1 MARRGKGAQKSG
13 KSGRDGRGRETQDP
27 YSEVGPGTGVR
38 RDGAWQWL
46 EDNRGMPGNEV
57 PGGMGLSLER
67 SPSSSERGLRG
78 REAGEAGI
86 GDQR

>member
-1 MARRGKGAQKSG
+1 
-13 KSGRDGRGRETQDP
+13 
-27 YSEVGPGTGVR
+27 
-38 RDGAWQWL
+38 
-46 EDNRGMPGNEV
+46 MPGNEV